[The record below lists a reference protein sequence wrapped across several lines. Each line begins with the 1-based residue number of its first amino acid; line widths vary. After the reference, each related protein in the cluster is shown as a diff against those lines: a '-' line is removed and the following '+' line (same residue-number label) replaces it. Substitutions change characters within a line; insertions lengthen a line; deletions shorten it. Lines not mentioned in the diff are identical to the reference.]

1 MALMLALCSDVVFQP
16 LQQTGGQSIKS
27 KQHPPCF
34 LHHFEAEASAV
45 RPVGRREQDL

>member
-1 MALMLALCSDVVFQP
+1 MALACSDVVFQP